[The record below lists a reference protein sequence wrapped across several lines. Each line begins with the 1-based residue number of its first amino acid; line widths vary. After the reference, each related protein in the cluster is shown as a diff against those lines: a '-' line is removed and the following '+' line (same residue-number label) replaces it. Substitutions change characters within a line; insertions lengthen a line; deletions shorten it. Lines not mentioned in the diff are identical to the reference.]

1 VFINSK
7 VKQNDYLNSQCLQK
21 GRGNPTWEL
30 NLGLDKGVIVV
41 GMVAIGLLIDKVMV
55 TSSSVSFQCA
65 AFMPSSCAKAATTS
79 SKVRYGIASR
89 FGLIADCR

>member
-30 NLGLDKGVIVV
+30 NLVLDKGVIVV
-41 GMVAIGLLIDKVMV
+41 ACV
-55 TSSSVSFQCA
+55 
-65 AFMPSSCAKAATTS
+65 
-79 SKVRYGIASR
+79 IANQPTQ
-89 FGLIADCR
+89 